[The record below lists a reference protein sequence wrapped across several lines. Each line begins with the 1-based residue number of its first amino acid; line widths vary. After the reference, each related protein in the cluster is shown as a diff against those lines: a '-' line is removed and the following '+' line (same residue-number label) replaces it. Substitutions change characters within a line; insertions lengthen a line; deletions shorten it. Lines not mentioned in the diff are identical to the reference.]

1 MGIVLEPKGELKE
14 IALIT
19 FVIKGA
25 PTDPCP
31 LCQSLAY
38 LLGMR
43 WSHSVVA
50 TGLHRQVF
58 GFEPNLIAAIV

>member
-1 MGIVLEPKGELKE
+1 MLEPKGELIE
-14 IALIT
+14 IAPIT

-25 PTDPCP
+25 STDPYP
-31 LCQSLAY
+31 LCQSFAY

-43 WSHSVVA
+43 WSHSVVT
-50 TGLHRQVF
+50 TGLHKQVL